1 MSYSHNTH
9 ISRSRLGEWRVD
21 PDNRQD
27 RQNGPVIEYK
37 LSPEEL
43 KKYEN
48 IKGDEKKPIVLDVK
62 AMVERREA
70 KKNIELKGEIDMQE
84 RKIDKERLIELC
96 KEYGFGKNAYEK
108 IAEMIGVTWHTVE
121 CYVSKWGIRKMV
133 EQEAAAVVKQA
144 VEEERKQE
152 AGRTK
157 FYIST
162 GYDNKDKA
170 SKLAEVIEA
179 AGGEIT
185 YAWWELEYTE
195 DINELAKRG
204 EAELQ
209 GVQGADIVIVL
220 LPGRF
225 GTHTEFGAALAL
237 GKKILLYNTGE
248 FGAVPFYHCSSVQQ
262 VVGNDMDLVCEVLKF
277 YNKGDY

>member
-9 ISRSRLGEWRVD
+9 ISQSRLGEWRVD

-27 RQNGPVIEYK
+27 RRNGPVIEYK

-121 CYVSKWGIRKMV
+121 CYVSKWGIRKLI
-133 EQEAAAVVKQA
+133 EQEAAATIKQA
-144 VEEERKQE
+144 VQGERKRE
-152 AGRTK
+152 NAKTK

-162 GYDNKDKA
+162 GYDNKSKA
-170 SKLAEVIEA
+170 AKLAEVIES
-179 AGGEIT
+179 AGGEIS
-185 YAWWELEYTE
+185 YKWWELPYTE
-195 DINELAKRG
+195 DIAELAQRG

-209 GVQGADIVIVL
+209 GVKDADVVVVM

-237 GKKILLYNTGE
+237 GKRILLYDAGG
-248 FGAVPFYHCSSVQQ
+248 FGVMPFYHVNGVRQ
-262 VVGNDMDLVCEVLKF
+262 VVGSDMDLVCEVLKLRSES
-277 YNKGDY
+277 